1 MHATSHHQP
10 KTRAMLISLVFV
22 LILAACAPAAAE
34 NNPASAQSA
43 GSNSQVAASS
53 ATSAPAG
60 DPAAEPSF
68 SKDILPIMQ
77 TSCLSCH
84 GGEKTAKGFSVKTYA
99 ALMAGSQ
106 EGSVVTPGDPNNSIL
121 VRIIASGK
129 MPKKRPHLPAD
140 QFQVI
145 SDWVKAGAKN
155 N

>member
-1 MHATSHHQP
+1 MHATHQHQP
-10 KTRAMLISLVFV
+10 KTRAAFISLVFV

-34 NNPASAQSA
+34 SNPAAAQPA
-43 GSNSQVAASS
+43 GNTSQVAATS

-68 SKDILPIMQ
+68 SKDILPVLQ

-106 EGSVVTPGDPNNSIL
+106 EGSVLTPGDPNSIL

-129 MPKKRPHLPAD
+129 MPKKRPHMPTD
-140 QFQVI
+140 QLQLI
-145 SDWVKAGAKN
+145 SDWIKAGAKDN
-155 N
+155 